1 MHARLTLG
9 TLSLWVNIYREIW
22 YSKTSGAATGFQNPS
37 SCDVINGSEL
47 FPSFIGLPEYSGDV
61 GLPPVWISSCKL
73 EHIAV
78 ARIYLV
84 APGLVQ

>member
-1 MHARLTLG
+1 M
-9 TLSLWVNIYREIW
+9 
-22 YSKTSGAATGFQNPS
+22 GAATGFQNPS

-47 FPSFIGLPEYSGDV
+47 FPSFIGLSEYPVDV
-61 GLPPVWISSCKL
+61 EPPPVVNVEPPPVVNVELPPVSIGSGKL
-73 EHIAV
+73 EPIVV